1 MVTLCASRDRVDGA
15 ACLGRLVEA
24 LAGIGADL
32 RRMVLDLDCTPYPA
46 PANAVAAVD
55 AWAAER
61 EVTVVALGLTPS
73 YRLGGV
79 RWPGAPVLRAALAG
93 LARGDTGGMGDKEL
107 APLRQLRRAFGARAL
122 VQLAAGIRQAHHQ
135 GVLTGAGAVPFR
147 R

>member
-15 ACLGRLVEA
+15 ACLGRLVDA

-32 RRMVLDLDCTPYPA
+32 RRMVLDLDCAPYPA

-73 YRLGGV
+73 LCGFHLASKDEVEAVGLPTTLQYSVEDLTRIVAEGPSSAL
-79 RWPGAPVLRAALAG
+79 LAG
-93 LARGDTGGMGDKEL
+93 LVA
-107 APLRQLRRAFGARAL
+107 
-122 VQLAAGIRQAHHQ
+122 V
-135 GVLTGAGAVPFR
+135 GVW
-147 R
+147 